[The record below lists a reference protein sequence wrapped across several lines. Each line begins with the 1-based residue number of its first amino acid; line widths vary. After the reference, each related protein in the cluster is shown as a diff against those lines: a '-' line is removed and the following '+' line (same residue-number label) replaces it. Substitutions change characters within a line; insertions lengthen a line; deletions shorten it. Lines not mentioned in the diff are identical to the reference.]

1 MRPGVTWSDGTP
13 FTAEDVRFQFQYIR
27 DSHDPAYVGP
37 QAPNGNDLVDGD
49 GNPTPDGSADNPLS
63 LFDSYLDLDGGLEN
77 SRITSIE
84 APDDATLVITTSAPL
99 ATLEQI
105 FIPIL
110 PKHIWQ
116 DITFEDAAI
125 SPLSVEQSVGT
136 GPFRMVQFE
145 PEQAVILEARDDYW
159 AGAPYID
166 ELVYQF
172 FDNDEAQVNALIA
185 GDVDY
190 LNIFPPTLAQKLLEA
205 PGVTVNG
212 ASSSDLGELGFN
224 SWAPTPER
232 FIDEGCADCP
242 KGPTTGS
249 MGDPWLTRADVRA
262 ALAGLLDKQ
271 ELIEFAQSGY
281 ADPGVSVVSPLNER
295 FSYVPPEGDPV
306 TFPAY
311 TDEASQAAAR
321 AAAEQRFRDAMAA
334 IGFTDTDGNG
344 ILNVPSDDAS
354 VAFDPEGAGSDWTLR
369 LHVRDSDTEDKLA
382 APLIAKWFE
391 DAGVAVEWQAVS
403 TDELTRLT
411 YPYASN
417 ADVDMYMWG
426 WGPDPDPD
434 FILSVFT
441 CDQINSWN
449 DVNYCDPAYDE
460 LYRSQRGQLDPD
472 GACRDHQGAPGQG
485 LPRRPRTRCSGTS
498 TTSRPTAPT
507 DGRGCRPCPRA
518 RVPGGPDR
526 RRALRQPGHGAAHR
540 TPCTR
545 PAREHR
551 PHPDRGTA
559 PLSWR
564 PGVPRRRMP
573 MGSAFLA
580 RKLGGALLTL
590 FAIAVLNFFLFR
602 MLPGDPV
609 NSLLPRNVSQAQKQA
624 LRLRLGLDQP
634 IFPGVIRAPA
644 GACPSTSRRCRTA
657 CWRTSS

>member
-1 MRPGVTWSDGTP
+1 VMGRTYRVSRALLTTVVGSALLATSLGTTASAQDPVTFRVGITESPSPTAMNPYLAVIAEDYLLFADQYDLLVGFGENVEAVPGLAESWDVSDDGLTWTYKMRPGVTWSDGTP

-49 GNPTPDGSADNPLS
+49 GAPNPDGSADYPLS

-84 APDDATLVITTSAPL
+84 APDDSTLVITTSAPI
-99 ATLEQI
+99 ATLAQI

-116 DITFEDAAI
+116 AITFEDASV

-136 GPFRMVQFE
+136 GPFRMVQFD
-145 PEQAVILEARDDYW
+145 PEQAVVLEGRDDYW
-159 AGAPYID
+159 GGAPYID

-172 FDNDEAQVNALIA
+172 FDNDEAQVNALIS

-190 LNIFPPTLAQKLLEA
+190 LNLFPPTLAPTLLAA
-205 PGVTVNG
+205 PGVTVNT
-212 ASSSDLGELGFN
+212 ARSSDFGELGFN

-262 ALAGLLDKQ
+262 ALAGLLDKR

-281 ADPGVSVVSPLNER
+281 AEPGVSVVSPLNQK

-306 TFPAY
+306 TFPTY
-311 TDEASQAAAR
+311 TDEASQAAAK

-354 VAFDPEGAGSDWTLR
+354 VAFDPEGAGGDWSIR
-369 LHVRDSDTEDKLA
+369 LTVRETDTEDKLA
-382 APLIAKWFE
+382 APLIAQWFG
-391 DAGVAVEWQAVS
+391 DAGVTVDWQAVS
-403 TDELTRLT
+403 TDKLTELA

-417 ADVDMYMWG
+417 ADIDMYMWG

-434 FILSVFT
+434 FILSIFT
-441 CDQINSWN
+441 CDQINNWG
-449 DVNYCDPAYDE
+449 DANYCDADYDE

-472 GACRDHQGAPGQG
+472 ERAATIKALQDKVYHESPYAVLWYINNLEAYRSDRWEGMQSVPVDGGPWWSAVGGGSLGSRVTVRPIGTPVHAAPGA
-485 LPRRPRTRCSGTS
+485 SA
-498 TTSRPTAPT
+498 AP
-507 DGRGCRPCPRA
+507 
-518 RVPGGPDR
+518 
-526 RRALRQPGHGAAHR
+526 
-540 TPCTR
+540 
-545 PAREHR
+545 
-551 PHPDRGTA
+551 
-559 PLSWR
+559 
-564 PGVPRRRMP
+564 
-573 MGSAFLA
+573 
-580 RKLGGALLTL
+580 
-590 FAIAVLNFFLFR
+590 
-602 MLPGDPV
+602 
-609 NSLLPRNVSQAQKQA
+609 
-624 LRLRLGLDQP
+624 
-634 IFPGVIRAPA
+634 
-644 GACPSTSRRCRTA
+644 
-657 CWRTSS
+657 

>member
-1 MRPGVTWSDGTP
+1 MGSTYRVSRALVAAAIGGALIVPSLATSVGAQDPITFRVGLTESPSPTAMNPYLAVIAEDYLLFGDQYDLLVGFGPNLEPAPGLAESWGVSEDGLTWTYKMRPGVTWSDGTP

-37 QAPNGNDLVDGD
+37 QAPDGNDVVDGD

-63 LFDSYLDLDGGLEN
+63 LFDSYLDLDGGLES

-84 APDDATLVITTSAPL
+84 APDDSTLVITTSAPL
-99 ATLEQI
+99 ATLAQI

-116 DITFEDAAI
+116 DITFEEAAI

-136 GPFRMVQFE
+136 GPFRMVQFD

-166 ELVYQF
+166 ELVYQY

-190 LNIFPPTLAQKLLEA
+190 LNLFPPTLAQKLMEA

-224 SWAPTPER
+224 SWAPTPQR

-271 ELIEFAQSGY
+271 ELIDFAQSGY

-295 FSYVPPEGDPV
+295 FSYVPPEGDPI
-306 TFPAY
+306 TFPPY
-311 TDEASQAAAR
+311 TEGDQASQDAAR
-321 AAAEQRFRDAMAA
+321 ATAEQRFRDAMAA

-354 VAFDPEGAGSDWTLR
+354 VAFDPEGAGGDWTLR

-382 APLIAKWFE
+382 APLIAKWFG
-391 DAGVAVEWQAVS
+391 DAGVAVDWQAVS
-403 TDELTRLT
+403 TDELTRLA

-417 ADVDMYMWG
+417 ADIDMYMWG

-434 FILSVFT
+434 FILSIFT
-441 CDQINSWN
+441 CDQINSWG
-449 DVNYCDPAYDE
+449 DANYCDPVYDE
-460 LYRSQRGQLDPD
+460 LYRSQRGQLDPEERAATIKALQD
-472 GACRDHQGAPGQG
+472 KVYHDAPYAVIWYIKNLEAYRSDRWEGMQAVPAGKGAWWTVTAGGPYGSRVTVRPIGTPLRSAGPGA
-485 LPRRPRTRCSGTS
+485 S
-498 TTSRPTAPT
+498 TTP
-507 DGRGCRPCPRA
+507 
-518 RVPGGPDR
+518 
-526 RRALRQPGHGAAHR
+526 
-540 TPCTR
+540 
-545 PAREHR
+545 
-551 PHPDRGTA
+551 
-559 PLSWR
+559 
-564 PGVPRRRMP
+564 
-573 MGSAFLA
+573 
-580 RKLGGALLTL
+580 
-590 FAIAVLNFFLFR
+590 
-602 MLPGDPV
+602 
-609 NSLLPRNVSQAQKQA
+609 
-624 LRLRLGLDQP
+624 
-634 IFPGVIRAPA
+634 
-644 GACPSTSRRCRTA
+644 
-657 CWRTSS
+657 